1 MPLELVLPQQA
12 KQEAKQA
19 ARTVRQAEDK
29 VASVRGKAKE
39 RIDRI
44 EEGVRTKVPQKSS
57 WVPSTVPDESL

>member
-1 MPLELVLPQQA
+1 MGQGWGS
-12 KQEAKQA
+12 A
-19 ARTVRQAEDK
+19 AGGSSRAP
-29 VASVRGKAKE
+29 ASDVSTSSGSGCNCGKAKE